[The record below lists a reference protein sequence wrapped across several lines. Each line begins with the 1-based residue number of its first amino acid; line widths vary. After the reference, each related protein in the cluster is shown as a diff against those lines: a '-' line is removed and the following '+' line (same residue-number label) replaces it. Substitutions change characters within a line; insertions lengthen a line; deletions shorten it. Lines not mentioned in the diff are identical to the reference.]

1 MKTYQGVNHQN
12 ICITNGFWK
21 NRQDINASITSHAVY
36 NRFSDSHRF
45 EALDCNW
52 NERMSY
58 RPHIFWDSDVA
69 KWLEGAAYIIHHT
82 KDTHLEAL
90 CEKAIQTIIKNQ
102 TPEGYFNSYFL
113 VLRQNERFKH
123 RNDHEL
129 YCAGHLMEAA
139 CAYYEATGKN
149 AFLKA
154 MCKYADYIYDTF
166 YIYQT
171 PSFVTSGHPE
181 IELALVR
188 LYETTGNEK
197 YLELSKHFIDKRGN
211 NPKDQDIAKDYNKYN
226 TQDHLPLVE
235 QRTAEGHSV
244 RALYIYSAMSDIA
257 RTFDHDGYFE
267 ACEAI
272 FENIISK
279 RMYITGGVGSSS
291 MGESFAT
298 DYFLPNDTAYTETC
312 AAIALA
318 LFCKRMQRISNNS
331 KYADI
336 AERVIY
342 NGFLS
347 GVSLDGKAFFY
358 ENPLEINPAYHDV
371 NTSSTKKRHMPIMQ
385 RLELFGCS
393 CCPPNV
399 LRFIASIGD
408 LLYTHDEKT
417 LFMHQFMNSDAT
429 IKNTQVCQTTAYP
442 VDGALKIT
450 MEGNDFEEIA
460 IRIPGWCQNF
470 TADASYTLENGY
482 AYFQAAPEINIC
494 FEMNVQLY
502 QSNPAVQNN
511 AGCVAVARG
520 PVIYCL
526 EEIDNGANLHSLNLD
541 SNADFMLEFTKDYQ
555 VPVLHTEGYRTKAG
569 AGLYSFYDGTMEKTA
584 LHFIPYFAFA
594 NRGVSEMLVWIPVL
608 RNI

>member
-69 KWLEGAAYIIHHT
+69 NWLEGAAYIIHHT

-90 CEKAIQTIIKNQ
+90 CEKTIQTILKNQ

-139 CAYYEATGKN
+139 CAYYEATGKD

-154 MCKYADYIYDTF
+154 MCRYADYIYDTF
-166 YIYQT
+166 YVYQT

-257 RTFDHDGYFE
+257 RMFDHEGYFE

-312 AAIALA
+312 AAIGLA
-318 LFCKRMQRISNNS
+318 LFCKRMQRISNDS

-358 ENPLEINPAYHDV
+358 ENPLEINPAYYDV

-417 LFMHQFMNSDAT
+417 LFVHQFMNSDAT
-429 IKNTQVCQTTAYP
+429 IKTTQIHQTTAYP
-442 VDGALKIT
+442 ADGTLKFTIQ
-450 MEGNDFEEIA
+450 GNDFEQIA
-460 IRIPGWCQNF
+460 VRIPGWCQHF
-470 TADASYTLENGY
+470 TANVPYTLENGY
-482 AYFQAAPEINIC
+482 AYFQCIPELILSL
-494 FEMNVQLY
+494 EMKVQLY

-526 EEIDNGANLHSLNLD
+526 EEIDNGSNLHSLNLD
-541 SNADFMLEFTKDYQ
+541 PNADFVLEFSKDYM
-555 VPVLHTEGYRTKAG
+555 VPVLHTEGYRTKASS
-569 AGLYSFYDGTMEKTA
+569 GLYSFYDGTMEKVPM
-584 LHFIPYFAFA
+584 HFIPYFAFA

-608 RNI
+608 KNI

>member
-1 MKTYQGVNHQN
+1 MKTYQSVNHQD
-12 ICITNGFWK
+12 IRITNGFWK

-69 KWLEGAAYIIHHT
+69 KWLEGAAYIIHQT
-82 KDTHLEAL
+82 KDAHLEAL
-90 CEKAIQTIIKNQ
+90 CEKAILTIIKNQ

-139 CAYYEATGKN
+139 CAYYEATGKD

-166 YIYQT
+166 YVYQT
-171 PSFVTSGHPE
+171 PSFVTCGHPE

-257 RTFDHDGYFE
+257 RMFDHEGYFE

-272 FENIISK
+272 FENIVSK

-318 LFCKRMQRISNNS
+318 LFCKRMQRISNDS

-358 ENPLEINPAYHDV
+358 ENPLEINPAYYDV

-393 CCPPNV
+393 CCPPNI

-417 LFMHQFMNSDAT
+417 LFVHQFMNSDAT
-429 IKNTQVCQTTAYP
+429 IKNTQVRQTTAYP
-442 VDGALKIT
+442 ADGALKIT
-450 MEGNDFEEIA
+450 IEGNDFEEIA
-460 IRIPGWCQNF
+460 VRIPGWCQNF
-470 TADASYTLENGY
+470 TTDTVYTMANGY
-482 AYFQAAPEINIC
+482 AYFQAAQEINIC
-494 FEMNVQLY
+494 FEMKVQLY

-520 PVIYCL
+520 PVIYCM
-526 EEIDNGANLHSLNLD
+526 EEVDNGANLHSLNLD
-541 SNADFMLEFTKDYQ
+541 PNADFVLEFSKDYQ
-555 VPVLHTEGYRTKAG
+555 IPVLHTEGYRTKTG
-569 AGLYSFYDGTMEKTA
+569 TGLYYFYNGTMEKTS

-594 NRGVSEMLVWIPVL
+594 NRGISEMLVWIPVL
-608 RNI
+608 KNI